1 MFRNLANGSQNSNG
15 VVIVDQQEEYQH
27 PSELRN
33 SIGVSSKKGNMKLKG
48 AISTG
53 DTIFKQVN
61 SGNSGGGGK
70 SSQTMSTAYSVGTA
84 SSATQKNKFGTFQ
97 SPFTEASGGSAALD
111 RKRSTTH
118 NLKQIDPV
126 DEQAEN
132 IPEHMAELPPRS
144 DKHNKRQKT

>member
-1 MFRNLANGSQNSNG
+1 M
-15 VVIVDQQEEYQH
+15 
-27 PSELRN
+27 
-33 SIGVSSKKGNMKLKG
+33 SSKQGNKLKC

-61 SGNSGGGGK
+61 SGVSGGGGK

-97 SPFTEASGGSAALD
+97 SPFTDGSGGSAALD

-118 NLKQIDPV
+118 KIDPV

-132 IPEHMAELPPRS
+132 IPEHVSELPPRS
-144 DKHNKRQKT
+144 DKNNKRQKT